1 MRIGLV
7 ASLLLLTATVPAAAQ
22 LSISINIGSY
32 PNFTPVPGY
41 PVYYAPNL
49 GANYFFYDGLYW
61 VYQDDNWYSSAWYNG
76 PWTSVSPEYVP
87 AYVLRVPVRYYRAPP
102 VYFRGWRADAPPR
115 WGQHWGPQWE
125 QTHAG
130 WDHWN
135 RNAVPA
141 PAPIPRYQQQ
151 YSGNHYPQGA
161 QQQSLYNQH
170 YRYQP
175 RDPQVQQ
182 HYPQQ
187 GYAQQGAPQQ
197 GYPQQGRPPGHAQ
210 PVPPNQPGGV
220 TGPQIHN
227 TPAGPV
233 MTGPKGTGG
242 KREPGQDG

>member
-1 MRIGLV
+1 M
-7 ASLLLLTATVPAAAQ
+7 
-22 LSISINIGSY
+22 
-32 PNFTPVPGY
+32 
-41 PVYYAPNL
+41 
-49 GANYFFYDGLYW
+49 
-61 VYQDDNWYSSAWYNG
+61 
-76 PWTSVSPEYVP
+76 SPEYVP

-125 QTHAG
+125 QAHAG

-182 HYPQQ
+182 HYQ
-187 GYAQQGAPQQ
+187 GYAQHSAPQA
-197 GYPQQGRPPGHAQ
+197 GYPQQGRPPGQAQ
-210 PVPPNQPGGV
+210 PVLAQSAQWA

-227 TPAGPV
+227 TPRGPV
-233 MTGPKGTGG
+233 MTGPTGRPG
-242 KREPGQDG
+242 KRDPDRTVIPRDAVMPVSSGAQISGRRFCLGWMELPASSGDNCRSLINH